1 MKRNLVLTILIYALA
16 AFSSEV
22 KFALLGLDDA
32 GKNAVELVQ
41 SQLSGQ
47 AEFVERSDIGA
58 IHQEHFLLQQFGTA
72 KLARQFTGA
81 DIFIAVQKNIL
92 TAFETRYGFRL
103 AYRKLSSDLNS
114 ASAEIKAEILKWKYS
129 GKDFFKHKIIS
140 FAGIRNNLHSSLA
153 SDAETYSRSTFIVM
167 KSPISLALLSRLL
180 GKLQRSFGE
189 LLPETRYI

>member
-129 GKDFFKHKIIS
+129 GKDFFKHKII
-140 FAGIRNNLHSSLA
+140 
-153 SDAETYSRSTFIVM
+153 
-167 KSPISLALLSRLL
+167 
-180 GKLQRSFGE
+180 
-189 LLPETRYI
+189 